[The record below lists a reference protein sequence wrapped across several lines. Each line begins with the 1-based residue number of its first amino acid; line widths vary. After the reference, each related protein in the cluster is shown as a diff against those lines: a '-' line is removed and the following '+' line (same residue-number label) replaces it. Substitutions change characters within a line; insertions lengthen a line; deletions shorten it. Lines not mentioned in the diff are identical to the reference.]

1 MALAEIEPVPF
12 LYVVD
17 DVVLMVT
24 FWSAGVVIVKLD
36 FDTVSTVPVDPPA
49 AGPDR
54 ALDPPPESP
63 GLPDAAKGDVAV
75 DGLVLA
81 VALTMP

>member
-54 ALDPPPESP
+54 SVGSATGEPRVCL
-63 GLPDAAKGDVAV
+63 
-75 DGLVLA
+75 
-81 VALTMP
+81 MPRRATWLLMGWCWRLR